1 MLDYKTR
8 LVIIWWLIS
17 ITTTILF
24 IRTILKKQTIPHL
37 YSQII
42 WVITVTIWLLWQIYD
57 DAWVWTWILFFV
69 DCWVVS
75 VLILSLKY
83 WIKDPT
89 KWDKIVLALAL
100 ISIIPR
106 ILTKTPLYSVI
117 LVTFIDT
124 LWYFP
129 ILNKIRRYPNSEA
142 LYPRIIWNTSFIAG
156 VLGLNHISILS
167 ALYITVS
174 FCMNTL
180 VILAIIYFKKAK
192 LWTLS
197 TK

>member
-42 WVITVTIWLLWQIYD
+42 WAITVTIWLLGQIYD
-57 DAWVWTWILFFV
+57 NAWVWTWILFFD
-69 DCWVVS
+69 DCWVIS

-117 LVTFIDT
+117 LVSFIDT
-124 LWYFP
+124 LWYLP

-142 LYPRIIWNTSFIAG
+142 LYPRIILNTSFIAW

-167 ALYITVS
+167 SLYLTVS
-174 FCMNTL
+174 FCMNSL
-180 VILAIIYFKKAK
+180 VIFYLLYLKRYK
-192 LWTLS
+192 LWTLN
-197 TK
+197 TR

>member
-1 MLDYKTR
+1 MLDYKTI
-8 LVIIWWLIS
+8 LVLIWWLIS

-42 WVITVTIWLLWQIYD
+42 WAITVTIWLLWQIYD

-69 DCWVVS
+69 DCWVIS

-83 WIKDPT
+83 WLKDPT
-89 KWDKIVLALAL
+89 KWDKIVLTLAL
-100 ISIIPR
+100 LSIIPR

-129 ILNKIRRYPNSEA
+129 ILNKLRRYPNSEA
-142 LYPRIIWNTSFIAG
+142 LYPRVIWNIGVFTWIIW
-156 VLGLNHISILS
+156 LDHISILS
-167 ALYITVS
+167 ALYITYW
-174 FCMNTL
+174 FIMNCV
-180 VILAIIYFKKAK
+180 VIFSIIFFKRFKK
-192 LWTLS
+192 
-197 TK
+197 